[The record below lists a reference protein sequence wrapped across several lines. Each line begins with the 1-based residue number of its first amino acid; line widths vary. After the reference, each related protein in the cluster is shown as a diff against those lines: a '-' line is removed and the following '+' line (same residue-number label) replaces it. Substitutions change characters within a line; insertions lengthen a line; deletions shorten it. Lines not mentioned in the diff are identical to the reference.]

1 MELQMVFGIQQQINM
16 ANWTVSTS
24 TSSVNAGAT
33 VSGTKV
39 LTITPNTGYV
49 ISAADFKIGGA
60 TETSSNVWT
69 GGNVDIGVNTVTFA
83 DTGTPGTAGNTVT
96 ATVAFDSFSMG
107 TSNKTLYIDIDDDV
121 EPTAVDRYVCIYS
134 VHHLEQDNEGVEK
147 HTVTTTSGTG
157 ITQSSPVGTGTATTI
172 SHQGTVTEG
181 PAYPGHLILTKVFA
195 ANDAFAYYYDSV
207 PTWVLE
213 PVTYAPYYEVIEDS
227 HSYNADG
234 ELIGV
239 TFKVY
244 YTPPVPAIDTEN
256 SAGYMCELGHDIEW
270 TSILRRKSGGE
281 PGAKKTITAMQTSD
295 VWISPSGE
303 TRSIRIFGDIG
314 AEFTLKVNRVG
325 DNNTYDFTSD
335 TFTAGA
341 TTSATTTIGST
352 GFEDFLVEYPSTAS
366 NQSYDITVQAATAF
380 TVLAAGVPTSAND
393 YRLYQYIDII
403 ITLGLD
409 DSANG
414 YDEAEF
420 FDGSPNSEITITG
433 RAGNEIEDNIVQK
446 DFSITI
452 QPDMIRSGQGSN
464 VDPRSGTGYPDF
476 TLSGSSSITVD
487 TDGAWDGTSGDLDST
502 TGILAG
508 DGVSWSDVKQPCFK
522 SEEVT
527 EISVGEIPTTP
538 SVSIPV
544 DHTNLTAGM
553 SLSASNIREN
563 VTIESVS
570 DTLITLSEAIVTD
583 PNIPITFTTNNIT
596 VSSVT
601 DGDTL
606 VLSQSTTLADNFT
619 LTFGTSQSDTSV
631 YVRGMAVTD
640 ADPNVVISGTLVVES
655 FGNANKTVTMDI
667 EKLITRS

>member
-1 MELQMVFGIQQQINM
+1 MVLQMVFGIQQQINM

-121 EPTAVDRYVCIYS
+121 ETRPVDRYICIYS
-134 VHHLEQDNEGVEK
+134 VHHLEQDNEGTEK

-157 ITQSSPVGTGTATTI
+157 ITQSSPSGTNAVTM
-172 SHQGTVTEG
+172 SHQGTVAEN

-195 ANDAFAYYYDSV
+195 ANDIFAYYYDSV
-207 PTWVLE
+207 PTWNLE
-213 PVTYAPYYEVIEDS
+213 PSAYAPYYEVIEDS

-256 SAGYMCELGHDIEW
+256 SAGAMCELGHEIEW
-270 TSILRRKSGGE
+270 TSNIRRKPQGE
-281 PGAKKTITAMQTSD
+281 PGAKKYITSLQTSD
-295 VWISPSGE
+295 LWISPSGE
-303 TRSIRIFGDIG
+303 TRSVRVFGSIG
-314 AEFTLKVNRVG
+314 AEFTFKVNRVG
-325 DNNTYDFTSD
+325 DNYTYDFTSD
-335 TFTAGA
+335 TFTSAA
-341 TTSATTTIGST
+341 TTTASTTIGST
-352 GFEDFLVEYPSTAS
+352 GFEDFLIQYPSTGS
-366 NQSYDITVQAATAF
+366 NQSYDLTIQAASNITS
-380 TVLAAGVPTSAND
+380 LAAGVPTSAND
-393 YRLYQYIDII
+393 HRLYQYIDII

-414 YDEAEF
+414 YDEGEF
-420 FDGSPNSEITITG
+420 PTAITITNK
-433 RAGNEIEDNIVQK
+433 AGDTPSGIFQK
-446 DFSITI
+446 DFSYTIT
-452 QPDMIRSGQGSN
+452 PDMIRSGQGSAI
-464 VDPRSGTGYPDF
+464 DPRSGTGYPDF
-476 TLSGSSSITVD
+476 TLSSGSAMVIK
-487 TDGAWDGTSGDLDST
+487 TDGAWSGTSGDIDST

-508 DGVSWSDVKQPCFK
+508 DGVTWSVTKSPCFDF
-522 SEEVT
+522 EEAQEIAVGDLT
-527 EISVGEIPTTP
+527 EETVDLI
-538 SVSIPV
+538 SIPV
-544 DHTNLTAGM
+544 DHTNLTVGM
-553 SLSASNIREN
+553 TLSASNIPEG
-563 VTIESVS
+563 VTIESRTD
-570 DTLITLSEAIVTD
+570 DTIELSEPIEVKS
-583 PNIPITFTTNNIT
+583 NIPITFTASGIT
-596 VSSVT
+596 VDSIT
-601 DGDTL
+601 DGNTL
-606 VLSQSTTLADNFT
+606 VLSQSVVLSDN
-619 LTFGTSQSDTSV
+619 LDLQIGTAEANSDA
-631 YVRGMAVTD
+631 YVKGAAVTD
-640 ADPNVVISGTLVVES
+640 SHPNVVVSGTFVVDS
-655 FGNANKTVTMDI
+655 FGNANKTLTMDI